1 MNSKINEME
10 REMEKLNSL
19 SYENF
24 LKNYLSKKYD
34 FTEEEIEE
42 LIKSKNEGVNI
53 WQMINQKKR
62 LKLLKP
68 LNKNTKKN

>member
-42 LIKSKNEGVNI
+42 LIKSKSEGVNV
-53 WQMINQKKR
+53 WQMIN
-62 LKLLKP
+62 
-68 LNKNTKKN
+68 

>member
-42 LIKSKNEGVNI
+42 LIQSKKEGINI
-53 WQMINQKKR
+53 WKMIIKKKK
-62 LKLLKP
+62 LKI
-68 LNKNTKKN
+68 

>member
-1 MNSKINEME
+1 MNSKTNEME

-42 LIKSKNEGVNI
+42 LIQSKKEGVNI
-53 WQMINQKKR
+53 WKTIIKKKK
-62 LKLLKP
+62 LKI
-68 LNKNTKKN
+68 

>member
-1 MNSKINEME
+1 MNSKTNEME

-24 LKNYLSKKYD
+24 FKNYLSKKYD

-42 LIKSKNEGVNI
+42 LIQSKKEGVNI
-53 WQMINQKKR
+53 WKTIIKK
-62 LKLLKP
+62 
-68 LNKNTKKN
+68 KKIKI

>member
-1 MNSKINEME
+1 MNSKTNEME

-42 LIKSKNEGVNI
+42 LIQSKKEGVNI
-53 WQMINQKKR
+53 WQMIIKKKK
-62 LKLLKP
+62 LKI
-68 LNKNTKKN
+68 

>member
-24 LKNYLSKKYD
+24 LRNYLSKKYD

-42 LIKSKNEGVNI
+42 LIQSKKEGVNI
-53 WQMINQKKR
+53 WKMIRKKKK
-62 LKLLKP
+62 LK
-68 LNKNTKKN
+68 

>member
-24 LKNYLSKKYD
+24 LKNYLSKKYN

-42 LIKSKNEGVNI
+42 LIKSKKEGVNI
-53 WQMINQKKR
+53 WKTINQKKR

-68 LNKNTKKN
+68 LKKNMKKN

>member
-24 LKNYLSKKYD
+24 LKNYLSKKYN

-42 LIKSKNEGVNI
+42 LIQSKKEGVNI
-53 WQMINQKKR
+53 WKTIIKKKK
-62 LKLLKP
+62 LKI
-68 LNKNTKKN
+68 

>member
-24 LKNYLSKKYD
+24 LKNYLSKKYN

-42 LIKSKNEGVNI
+42 LIQSKKEGVNI
-53 WQMINQKKR
+53 WQMIIKKKK
-62 LKLLKP
+62 LKI
-68 LNKNTKKN
+68 

>member
-1 MNSKINEME
+1 MNSKTNEME

-24 LKNYLSKKYD
+24 LKNYLSKKYN

-42 LIKSKNEGVNI
+42 LIQSKKEGVNI
-53 WQMINQKKR
+53 WQMIIKKKK
-62 LKLLKP
+62 LKI
-68 LNKNTKKN
+68 

>member
-24 LKNYLSKKYD
+24 LKNYLSKKYN

-42 LIKSKNEGVNI
+42 LIQSKKEGVNI
-53 WQMINQKKR
+53 WQLIIKKKK
-62 LKLLKP
+62 LKI
-68 LNKNTKKN
+68 

>member
-10 REMEKLNSL
+10 REMKKLNSL

-42 LIKSKNEGVNI
+42 LIKSKSEGVN
-53 WQMINQKKR
+53 N
-62 LKLLKP
+62 
-68 LNKNTKKN
+68 

>member
-10 REMEKLNSL
+10 REMEKLDSL

-24 LKNYLSKKYD
+24 LRNYLSKKYN

-42 LIKSKNEGVNI
+42 LIQSKKEGINI
-53 WQMINQKKR
+53 WMMINQKKR

-68 LNKNTKKN
+68 LKKNTKKN